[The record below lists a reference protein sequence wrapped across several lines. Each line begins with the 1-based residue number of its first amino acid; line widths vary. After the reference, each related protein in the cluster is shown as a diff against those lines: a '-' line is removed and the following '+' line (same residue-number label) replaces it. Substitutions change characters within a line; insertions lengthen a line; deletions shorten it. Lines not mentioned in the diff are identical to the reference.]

1 MALRIGPEK
10 GPAPVRDSVPGRPG
24 RFKTKRAFPPDDII
38 RTSSGASLI
47 ELWFILS
54 SVVVLFWGSAGVLA
68 KVSTPRLG
76 VGRVA
81 ILIALVEGPLYAA
94 AFLIWRENVAISLST
109 WLLAL
114 FSCAVGVVGYLCF
127 FESIM
132 EGQVAIAG
140 TISAAYPVLT
150 VVGALLLL
158 GETLTLAQALGV
170 LGIMAGVIAL
180 SYEPS
185 PESKHATNRRS
196 LVFAFLA
203 FGFWGIWS
211 LTSKIAVDRV
221 HSGNLFGFYVMSSML
236 APVLFVFFR
245 KVRPKGIGGLEGD
258 NPTRTAWIL
267 CALALAINTTGT
279 FAYTNALQGGSASL
293 VVPISS
299 AYPLVTVV
307 MAVAFLRE
315 KLNRYNLIALAVVVI
330 SLVLIGLTA

>member
-1 MALRIGPEK
+1 MR
-10 GPAPVRDSVPGRPG
+10 VP
-24 RFKTKRAFPPDDII
+24 PPDII
-38 RTSSGASLI
+38 RKSSGASLI

-150 VVGALLLL
+150 VIGALLLL

-267 CALALAINTTGT
+267 CALALAVNTTGT

-315 KLNRYNLIALAVVVI
+315 KLNRFNLIALAVVVI

>member
-1 MALRIGPEK
+1 
-10 GPAPVRDSVPGRPG
+10 VPGRPG
-24 RFKTKRAFPPDDII
+24 RFKTKCAFLPNDII

-54 SVVVLFWGSAGVLA
+54 SVVILFWGAAGVLA
-68 KVSTPRLG
+68 KLSTPKLG

-114 FSCAVGVVGYLCF
+114 FSCAIGVVGYLCF

-150 VVGALLLL
+150 VIGALLLL
-158 GETLTLAQALGV
+158 DEILTLAQALGV
-170 LGIMAGVIAL
+170 LGIIAGVIAL

-245 KVRPKGIGGLEGD
+245 KVRPKGIGGLEGA

-330 SLVLIGLTA
+330 GLVLIGLTA

>member
-1 MALRIGPEK
+1 M
-10 GPAPVRDSVPGRPG
+10 
-24 RFKTKRAFPPDDII
+24 
-38 RTSSGASLI
+38 

-68 KVSTPRLG
+68 KLSTPKLG
-76 VGRVA
+76 VGRIA
-81 ILIALVEGPLYAA
+81 ILVALVEGPLYAL
-94 AFLIWRENVAISLST
+94 AFLLWREDLSISLST
-109 WLLAL
+109 GVLAF

-140 TISAAYPVLT
+140 TISAAYPALT
-150 VVGALLLL
+150 VIGALLILH
-158 GETLTLAQALGV
+158 ETLTIMQALGV
-170 LGIMAGVIAL
+170 LGIIAGVIAL

-196 LVFAFLA
+196 LLFAFLA

-221 HSGNLFGFYVMSSML
+221 HSGNLFGFYVTSSLL
-236 APVLFVFFR
+236 APVLFLFFS
-245 KVRPKGIGGLEGD
+245 KVRPKGIGGLDG
-258 NPTRTAWIL
+258 NNSTRTAWIL
-267 CALALAINTTGT
+267 GALALAINTTGT
-279 FAYTNALQGGSASL
+279 FAYTSALQGGSAAL

-299 AYPLVTVV
+299 AYPLVTVA

-315 KLNRYNLIALAVVVI
+315 KLNRYNLIALAVVVVG
-330 SLVLIGLTA
+330 LVLIGLTHAPAPR